1 MEIEVLWMND
11 YLMVMCEVEKAR
23 RASQGYEKEE
33 PLRLAARRPRRA
45 SKYASELEGGN
56 DVYVEKNNIFIGPDD
71 GTRLPVLDM
80 VHKVT
85 AESFGGALTISE
97 WGLPPGAMIPP
108 HTHSREDEC
117 NFVLEGELTC
127 DVNGEIGVAPVGSY
141 VLKPRGVPHALYNV
155 GAEPVRVLEI
165 LTPSGLENYFD
176 EYEEIVS
183 SALGEDQHRKARAE
197 LGERYG
203 ITWHDERIPE
213 TKVCF
218 GIGP

>member
-97 WGLPPGAMIPP
+97 WGTSSRRDDPPAYP
-108 HTHSREDEC
+108 
-117 NFVLEGELTC
+117 
-127 DVNGEIGVAPVGSY
+127 
-141 VLKPRGVPHALYNV
+141 
-155 GAEPVRVLEI
+155 
-165 LTPSGLENYFD
+165 
-176 EYEEIVS
+176 
-183 SALGEDQHRKARAE
+183 
-197 LGERYG
+197 
-203 ITWHDERIPE
+203 
-213 TKVCF
+213 
-218 GIGP
+218 